1 MTVGSRP
8 EELLAS
14 TTSGPAG
21 LAHTLEHLGPPMVDW
36 WHAMTTPDLTPALT
50 AAAVAGVE
58 EELESVDQ
66 EAMVAE
72 RDALLIDLLAA
83 KAAAEHLP

>member
-1 MTVGSRP
+1 
-8 EELLAS
+8 
-14 TTSGPAG
+14 
-21 LAHTLEHLGPPMVDW
+21 MVDW
-36 WHAMTTPDLTPALT
+36 WEAMTTPCLTPELT
-50 AAAVAGVE
+50 RAAVDGVE
-58 EELESVDQ
+58 EELADTDV

>member
-1 MTVGSRP
+1 M
-8 EELLAS
+8 E
-14 TTSGPAG
+14 
-21 LAHTLEHLGPPMVDW
+21 
-36 WHAMTTPDLTPALT
+36 TPDLTPELT

-66 EAMVAE
+66 AAMVAE

-83 KAAAEHLP
+83 KAQAEHLP